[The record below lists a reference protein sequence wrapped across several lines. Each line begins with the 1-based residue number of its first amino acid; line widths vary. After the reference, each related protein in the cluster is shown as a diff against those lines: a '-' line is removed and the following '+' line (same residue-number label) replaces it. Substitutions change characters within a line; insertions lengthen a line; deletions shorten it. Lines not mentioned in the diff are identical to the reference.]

1 MTQRLRWL
9 AISVVLALTL
19 AACNG
24 SSADTTLAAG
34 EGTAPTEENG
44 DGGSGAAPECSVD
57 EVDGPL
63 NFYNWS
69 DYIDPDLITAFEE
82 QYDVDVVETFYD
94 SNETMIAQIQAGV
107 VYDLIVPS
115 DYMVAILIEEGM
127 IAPLNKDAIPN
138 IENVSEQF
146 QGLYYDETFSYSVPY
161 QWGTTGLG
169 VNLSV
174 LGTDFPRS
182 WALVFDPELTAS
194 YPSGVSLLNDPRE
207 TIGAALIY
215 LGYSLNETSEDALQ
229 EAADLIRAS
238 NVTTF
243 DSDQYPDNLVN
254 GEVPV
259 SHGYSGNFFTT
270 FAETENPDNW
280 EYVIPEE
287 GATLW
292 VDNLAIPT
300 AADHPCTAH
309 TFINFLLDA
318 ENGAQLSEWTLYAT
332 PNAAAEEL
340 LDPEIREDPAI
351 YPDDETFERLETIQ
365 DQGDAEILYTDYFNM
380 ARGG

>member
-1 MTQRLRWL
+1 FVVACIATHRQLRPCP
-9 AISVVLALTL
+9 TRR
-19 AACNG
+19 
-24 SSADTTLAAG
+24 SSD
-34 EGTAPTEENG
+34 
-44 DGGSGAAPECSVD
+44 
-57 EVDGPL
+57 
-63 NFYNWS
+63 
-69 DYIDPDLITAFEE
+69 
-82 QYDVDVVETFYD
+82 
-94 SNETMIAQIQAGV
+94 
-107 VYDLIVPS
+107 
-115 DYMVAILIEEGM
+115 
-127 IAPLNKDAIPN
+127 
-138 IENVSEQF
+138 
-146 QGLYYDETFSYSVPY
+146 LYYDETFSHSVPY

-340 LDPEIREDPAI
+340 LDPEIREDPA
-351 YPDDETFERLETIQ
+351 
-365 DQGDAEILYTDYFNM
+365 
-380 ARGG
+380 

>member
-1 MTQRLRWL
+1 
-9 AISVVLALTL
+9 VLALTL

-229 EAADLIRAS
+229 EAADLIRARAARS
-238 NVTTF
+238 AATKRSATDASRVAVAWRVVARRPRWSRQ
-243 DSDQYPDNLVN
+243 DSAA
-254 GEVPV
+254 V
-259 SHGYSGNFFTT
+259 SRRPADSHLRWPGTVSR
-270 FAETENPDNW
+270 NP
-280 EYVIPEE
+280 
-287 GATLW
+287 
-292 VDNLAIPT
+292 
-300 AADHPCTAH
+300 C
-309 TFINFLLDA
+309 
-318 ENGAQLSEWTLYAT
+318 
-332 PNAAAEEL
+332 
-340 LDPEIREDPAI
+340 
-351 YPDDETFERLETIQ
+351 
-365 DQGDAEILYTDYFNM
+365 
-380 ARGG
+380 